1 MNRQIPATFANNDS
15 DNSLPTNNQQPGPSP
30 QDNPYNVSLS
40 LRLGLIAGIITTI
53 GDALAAYSARLA
65 IDEEI
70 SSNFDN
76 LKSQQEQDERFAK
89 LESQMEQLQQQLA
102 KMSDQ
107 NKK

>member
-15 DNSLPTNNQQPGPSP
+15 DNSLPSNQHGPSP

-53 GDALAAYSARLA
+53 GDALAVYSARIA
-65 IDEEI
+65 IDEEV